1 MAETFLQTGV
11 RLRISIDTR
20 RKEISLARIC
30 TNTDRITM
38 ALASVQMKDRSTT
51 LPGPLT
57 RTLTLHTLKSSPRTS
72 QASSEG
78 LSPSRNIA
86 TGNSRRRRG
95 GEMGEEGEEEDRKTS
110 KELIPS
116 RGPVSTLSVSAAE
129 MATSYKKLDRCV
141 RRVSG
146 MKIKQTIVKM
156 EKQTDP
162 RRKLVLCSIDG
173 LIVRVSCRI

>member
-11 RLRISIDTR
+11 RLRISIDTP
-20 RKEISLARIC
+20 RKEISSARIC

-57 RTLTLHTLKSSPRTS
+57 RTLTLYTLKSSPRTS

-78 LSPSRNIA
+78 LSPSRHIA

-95 GEMGEEGEEEDRKTS
+95 GEMRRRGRRGIERPQRNSFPLEDLCPHSQCLQR
-110 KELIPS
+110 
-116 RGPVSTLSVSAAE
+116 RWRPVI
-129 MATSYKKLDRCV
+129 RN
-141 RRVSG
+141 
-146 MKIKQTIVKM
+146 
-156 EKQTDP
+156 
-162 RRKLVLCSIDG
+162 
-173 LIVRVSCRI
+173 RIGV